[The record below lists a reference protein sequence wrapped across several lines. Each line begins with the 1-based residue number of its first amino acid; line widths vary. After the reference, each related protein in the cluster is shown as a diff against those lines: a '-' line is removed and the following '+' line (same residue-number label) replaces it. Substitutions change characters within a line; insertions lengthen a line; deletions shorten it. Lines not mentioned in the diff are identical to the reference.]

1 MKNYLSI
8 LFLLLTSVFAF
19 SQNAESE
26 MDDPMYANGK
36 IYVVVGV
43 VVIIFIGIIAYLIM
57 IDRKV
62 SKIEKELKEKNK

>member
-1 MKNYLSI
+1 MKNYFSI
-8 LFLLLTSVFAF
+8 LFLLLTNVFAF
-19 SQNAESE
+19 SQNTESE
-26 MDDPMYANGK
+26 MADPMYANGK

-62 SKIEKELKEKNK
+62 SKIEKELKEKK